1 MTLLRLT
8 EVETLGMRTAYFA
21 VLHRRFRDIV
31 FQPNPGIPA
40 DCRMFSVSYYVIS
53 PSFLSAHGPK
63 LTEGKLTETGYPGEE
78 ESG

>member
-40 DCRMFSVSYYVIS
+40 GCRMFSVSYDVIN
-53 PSFLSAHGPK
+53 PSFLSV
-63 LTEGKLTETGYPGEE
+63 LFFLLL
-78 ESG
+78 SGSSLSVFQVL

>member
-1 MTLLRLT
+1 LTLLRLT

-40 DCRMFSVSYYVIS
+40 DCRMFSVYYYVIN
-53 PSFLSAHGPK
+53 PSFLSV
-63 LTEGKLTETGYPGEE
+63 LFFLLL
-78 ESG
+78 SGSSLSVFQVL